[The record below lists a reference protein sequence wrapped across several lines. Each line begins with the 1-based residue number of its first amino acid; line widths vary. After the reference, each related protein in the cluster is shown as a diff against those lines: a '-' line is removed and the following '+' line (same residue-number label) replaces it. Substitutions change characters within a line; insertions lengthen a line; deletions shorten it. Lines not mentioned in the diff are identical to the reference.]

1 VKNDKDYVR
10 LIISDLHLGSAHI
23 HENELKS
30 LLDNT
35 EFDELILAGDILEFL
50 KRPTFTDI
58 TARLFDF
65 VCRLNKKVIYVVGN
79 HDHAFKSFIGKRVG
93 GIEFVKRYDFEYAGR
108 KYRVEHGDD
117 YDTGIVNWHY
127 TMEFISFVQNWI
139 ERVFN
144 IDLTT
149 WWAKRQIRKR
159 KLKKIWDIIKW
170 NEDADV
176 FIMGHTHNPEV
187 LIWVDKYEKIKTYVN
202 TGDWVDNCTYVI
214 IKDNQVRLRKWDKKY
229 SDNK

>member
-1 VKNDKDYVR
+1 MKNDKDYVR
-10 LIISDLHLGSAHI
+10 LIISDLHLGSAHT
-23 HENELKS
+23 HEAELKN
-30 LLDNT
+30 LLHNT
-35 EFDELILAGDILEFL
+35 QFDELILAGDILEFL

-58 TARLFDF
+58 TSKLFDF
-65 VCRLNKKVIYVVGN
+65 VCRLNKKVVYVVGN
-79 HDHAFKSFIGKRVG
+79 HDHAFKSFIGKKVG

-117 YDTGIVNWHY
+117 YDTGIVNWRY
-127 TMEFISFVQNWI
+127 TIEFICFIQNMI
-139 ERVFN
+139 ERIFN

-187 LIWVDKYEKIKTYVN
+187 LIWVDKYENIKTYVN

-214 IKDNQVRLRKWDKKY
+214 VKDNQVRLRKWQKK
-229 SDNK
+229 DNK